1 MLPEGACQAFRVA
14 ARGSRGV
21 ARCAMDEDGE
31 PPDVCHLCNREQAP
45 RGGVPSLAKTLLMCE
60 NAFSDP
66 PTCDLEAHPFCV
78 GLDQLPE
85 TRALVRGA
93 CLHSRRHGRWQ

>member
-1 MLPEGACQAFRVA
+1 
-14 ARGSRGV
+14 
-21 ARCAMDEDGE
+21 MDEDGE

-78 GLDQLPE
+78 GLDQLPGDDE
-85 TRALVRGA
+85 PWYAAHAYAAVATAAAAVTTMRV
-93 CLHSRRHGRWQ
+93 WQGVGMGECVA